1 MSDQPASSSPQPTD
15 PLRTH
20 ASMFDRLKTGEPA
33 RRETEWAHFR
43 TRYAPVVAGFARNLG
58 VRPQDVD
65 DVIQDV
71 FLGFFSVSN
80 KFAYDP
86 AKGRFRGYLK
96 TVTLNAIR
104 GRSGRRARVNEV
116 ALSDLP
122 DDAPQL
128 DEQWDRA
135 WEEHVMRRAVEAT
148 RAEYAEHPQTFEAFE
163 RYALKR
169 QRAADVAREMG
180 IGVDSVYQAKHR
192 VLETLRA
199 KVKQLEQED

>member
-1 MSDQPASSSPQPTD
+1 MTDQPKDPPQQPTD

-20 ASMFDRLKTGEPA
+20 ASMFERLNTAEPA
-33 RRETEWAHFR
+33 RRETEWGRFR
-43 TRYAPVVAGFARNLG
+43 QRYAPVVAGFARNLG

-104 GRSGRRARVNEV
+104 SRVARGVRVNEV

-122 DDAPQL
+122 DDAPAL
-128 DEQWDRA
+128 GEQWDRA
-135 WEEHVMRRAVEAT
+135 WADHVMRRAVEAA
-148 RAEYAEHPQTFEAFE
+148 RAEYAAHPQTFEAFE
-163 RYALKR
+163 RYALMR
-169 QRAADVAREMG
+169 HRAADVARDLG
-180 IGVDSVYQAKHR
+180 VNVDSVYQAKHR

-199 KVKQLEQED
+199 KVKQIEQED

>member
-1 MSDQPASSSPQPTD
+1 MADEPTRPPHSAD

-20 ASMFDRLKTGEPA
+20 ASMFERLNTAEPA
-33 RRETEWAHFR
+33 RRETEWGRFR
-43 TRYAPVVAGFARNLG
+43 QRYAPVVAGFARNLG

-71 FLGFFSVSN
+71 FLGFFAVSK

-104 GRSGRRARVNEV
+104 DRFGRRAKVNEV
-116 ALSDLP
+116 PLSDLP

-128 DEQWDRA
+128 GEQWDRA
-135 WEEHVMRRAVEAT
+135 WDEHVMRRAVEAT
-148 RAEYAEHPQTFEAFE
+148 RAEYAAHPQTFEAFE
-163 RYALKR
+163 RYALQH
-169 QRAADVAREMG
+169 QRPADVARDL
-180 IGVDSVYQAKHR
+180 GVNVDVIYQAKTR
-192 VLETLRA
+192 VLKTLRA
-199 KVKQLEQED
+199 KVKQLEDED